1 MKKSALM
8 LLIILLPFTA
18 KAQSAYNNEDGKK
31 INKEKLETKDY
42 LPEIHGTIRSK
53 YEYQTTMGA
62 GRFEVRN
69 ARVSVTGNVLPIVAY
84 KAEIDLSDEGNIK
97 MLDAYARLFP
107 AKGLTVTAGQMRVP
121 FTIDAHRSPHQQYFA
136 NRSFIAKQVGNVR
149 DVGVTLG
156 YTLPTELPIT
166 IEGGLYNGS
175 GLTNQ
180 KEWHKEIN
188 YSAKAQFLFTKGL
201 NLTLSVQSIQP
212 EEIRVQSYDVG
223 AYYEFHRFHIEG
235 EYLYKQYSD
244 NAFGDVQA
252 VNTFINY
259 DLPLRKVFNKMSFL
273 LRYDMMTDQSDA
285 KTTDEETGSLITTD
299 YKRQRLTG
307 GITFSL
313 SKAFRTDLRLNYEK
327 YFYARNSIAKES
339 EQNRTGT
346 DDTIL
351 NKIPYIWN
359 KQIDVWQIRLFQASP
374 PQNKTCCIKSSMH
387 TTGKRPPSKKLALIL
402 WYCRERI
409 IPAIHF
415 GFTPP
420 YPKGNPYFTYSTW
433 TKTYTKPYAYPVL
446 YAITLHFLC
455 F

>member
-1 MKKSALM
+1 MKKSALI
-8 LLIILLPFTA
+8 LFLTLLPFMA
-18 KAQSAYNNEDGKK
+18 KAQNTQNSEDGKK
-31 INKEKLETKDY
+31 IDKEKLESKDY
-42 LPEIHGTIRSK
+42 LPEIHGTIRGK

-84 KAEIDLSDEGNIK
+84 KAEIDLSDEGSIK

-121 FTIDAHRSPHQQYFA
+121 FTIDAHRSPH
-136 NRSFIAKQVGNVR
+136 RSFIAKQVGNVR
-149 DVGVTLG
+149 DVGITLG
-156 YTLPTELPIT
+156 YTLPTDLPIT

-180 KEWHKEIN
+180 KEWHKEVN

-201 NLTLSVQSIQP
+201 NLTLSIQSIQP
-212 EEIRVQSYDVG
+212 EEIRVQSYDIG
-223 AYYEFHRFHIEG
+223 AYYESDRFHIEA

-244 NAFGDVQA
+244 NAFKDVQA

-285 KTTDEETGSLITTD
+285 KTTDEETGALVTTD

-313 SKAFRTDLRLNYEK
+313 SKAFRTDLCLNYEK
-327 YFYARNSIAKES
+327 YFYANSSIAKES
-339 EQNRTGT
+339 EQ
-346 DDTIL
+346 D
-351 NKIPYIWN
+351 KI
-359 KQIDVWQIRLFQASP
+359 
-374 PQNKTCCIKSSMH
+374 
-387 TTGKRPPSKKLALIL
+387 
-402 WYCRERI
+402 
-409 IPAIHF
+409 
-415 GFTPP
+415 
-420 YPKGNPYFTYSTW
+420 
-433 TKTYTKPYAYPVL
+433 VL
-446 YAITLHFLC
+446 ELMVRF
-455 F
+455 

>member
-1 MKKSALM
+1 MKKSALI
-8 LLIILLPFTA
+8 LFLTLLPFMA
-18 KAQSAYNNEDGKK
+18 KAQNTQNSEDGKK
-31 INKEKLETKDY
+31 IDKEKLESKDY
-42 LPEIHGTIRSK
+42 LPEIHGTIRGK

-84 KAEIDLSDEGNIK
+84 KAEIDLSDEGSIK

-149 DVGVTLG
+149 DVGITLG
-156 YTLPTELPIT
+156 YTLPTDLPIM

-180 KEWHKEIN
+180 KEWHKEVY

-201 NLTLSVQSIQP
+201 NLTLIIQIIQP
-212 EEIRVQSYDVG
+212 EEIRVQSYDIG
-223 AYYEFHRFHIEG
+223 AYYESDRFHIEA

-244 NAFGDVQA
+244 NAFKDVQA

-285 KTTDEETGSLITTD
+285 KTTDEETGALVTTD

-327 YFYARNSIAKES
+327 YFYTNSSIAKES
-339 EQNRTGT
+339 EQ
-346 DDTIL
+346 D
-351 NKIPYIWN
+351 KI
-359 KQIDVWQIRLFQASP
+359 
-374 PQNKTCCIKSSMH
+374 
-387 TTGKRPPSKKLALIL
+387 
-402 WYCRERI
+402 
-409 IPAIHF
+409 
-415 GFTPP
+415 
-420 YPKGNPYFTYSTW
+420 
-433 TKTYTKPYAYPVL
+433 VL
-446 YAITLHFLC
+446 ELMVRF
-455 F
+455 

>member
-1 MKKSALM
+1 MKKSALI
-8 LLIILLPFTA
+8 LFLTLLPFMA
-18 KAQSAYNNEDGKK
+18 KAQNTQNSEDGKK
-31 INKEKLETKDY
+31 IDKEKLESKDY
-42 LPEIHGTIRSK
+42 LPEIHGTIRGK

-84 KAEIDLSDEGNIK
+84 KAEIDLSDEGSIK

-149 DVGVTLG
+149 DVGITLG
-156 YTLPTELPIT
+156 YTLPTDLPIT

-180 KEWHKEIN
+180 KEWHKEVN
-188 YSAKAQFLFTKGL
+188 YSAKTQFLFTKGL
-201 NLTLSVQSIQP
+201 NLTLSIQSIQP
-212 EEIRVQSYDVG
+212 EEIRVQSYDIG
-223 AYYEFHRFHIEG
+223 AYYESDRFHIEA

-244 NAFGDVQA
+244 NAFKDVQA

-259 DLPLRKVFNKMSFL
+259 DLPLRKIFNKMSFL

-285 KTTDEETGSLITTD
+285 KTTDEETGALITTD

-327 YFYARNSIAKES
+327 YFYTNSSIAKES
-339 EQNRTGT
+339 EQ
-346 DDTIL
+346 D
-351 NKIPYIWN
+351 KI
-359 KQIDVWQIRLFQASP
+359 
-374 PQNKTCCIKSSMH
+374 
-387 TTGKRPPSKKLALIL
+387 
-402 WYCRERI
+402 
-409 IPAIHF
+409 
-415 GFTPP
+415 
-420 YPKGNPYFTYSTW
+420 
-433 TKTYTKPYAYPVL
+433 VL
-446 YAITLHFLC
+446 ELMVRF
-455 F
+455 

>member
-8 LLIILLPFTA
+8 LFLTLLPFMA
-18 KAQSAYNNEDGKK
+18 KAQNTQNSEDGKK
-31 INKEKLETKDY
+31 IDKEKLESKDY
-42 LPEIHGTIRSK
+42 LPEIHGTIRGK

-84 KAEIDLSDEGNIK
+84 KAEIDLSDEGSIK

-149 DVGVTLG
+149 DVGITLG
-156 YTLPTELPIT
+156 YTLPTDLPIT

-180 KEWHKEIN
+180 KEWHKEVN

-201 NLTLSVQSIQP
+201 NLTLSIQSIQP
-212 EEIRVQSYDVG
+212 EEIRVQSYDIG
-223 AYYEFHRFHIEG
+223 AYYESDRFHIEA

-244 NAFGDVQA
+244 NAFKDVQA

-285 KTTDEETGSLITTD
+285 KTTDEETGALVTTD

-327 YFYARNSIAKES
+327 YFYTNSSIAKES
-339 EQNRTGT
+339 EQ
-346 DDTIL
+346 D
-351 NKIPYIWN
+351 KI
-359 KQIDVWQIRLFQASP
+359 
-374 PQNKTCCIKSSMH
+374 
-387 TTGKRPPSKKLALIL
+387 
-402 WYCRERI
+402 
-409 IPAIHF
+409 
-415 GFTPP
+415 
-420 YPKGNPYFTYSTW
+420 
-433 TKTYTKPYAYPVL
+433 VL
-446 YAITLHFLC
+446 ELMVRF
-455 F
+455 

>member
-8 LLIILLPFTA
+8 LFLTLLPFMA
-18 KAQSAYNNEDGKK
+18 KAQNTQNSEDGKK
-31 INKEKLETKDY
+31 IDKEKLESKDY
-42 LPEIHGTIRSK
+42 LPEIHGTIRGK

-84 KAEIDLSDEGNIK
+84 KAEIDLSDEGSIK

-149 DVGVTLG
+149 DVGITLG
-156 YTLPTELPIT
+156 YTLPTDLPIT

-180 KEWHKEIN
+180 KEWHKEVN

-201 NLTLSVQSIQP
+201 NLTLSIQSIQP
-212 EEIRVQSYDVG
+212 EEIRVQSYDIG
-223 AYYEFHRFHIEG
+223 AYYESDRFHIEA

-244 NAFGDVQA
+244 NAFKDVQA

-259 DLPLRKVFNKMSFL
+259 DLPLRKIFNKMSFL

-285 KTTDEETGSLITTD
+285 KTTDEETGALVTTD

-313 SKAFRTDLRLNYEK
+313 SKAFHTDLRLNYEK
-327 YFYARNSIAKES
+327 YFYANSSIAKES
-339 EQNRTGT
+339 EQ
-346 DDTIL
+346 D
-351 NKIPYIWN
+351 KI
-359 KQIDVWQIRLFQASP
+359 
-374 PQNKTCCIKSSMH
+374 
-387 TTGKRPPSKKLALIL
+387 
-402 WYCRERI
+402 
-409 IPAIHF
+409 
-415 GFTPP
+415 
-420 YPKGNPYFTYSTW
+420 
-433 TKTYTKPYAYPVL
+433 VL
-446 YAITLHFLC
+446 ELMVRF
-455 F
+455 

>member
-84 KAEIDLSDEGNIK
+84 KAEIDLSDEGSIK

-235 EYLYKQYSD
+235 EYQYKQYSD

-339 EQNRTGT
+339 EQ
-346 DDTIL
+346 D
-351 NKIPYIWN
+351 KI
-359 KQIDVWQIRLFQASP
+359 VLELMIRF
-374 PQNKTCCIKSSMH
+374 
-387 TTGKRPPSKKLALIL
+387 
-402 WYCRERI
+402 
-409 IPAIHF
+409 
-415 GFTPP
+415 
-420 YPKGNPYFTYSTW
+420 
-433 TKTYTKPYAYPVL
+433 
-446 YAITLHFLC
+446 
-455 F
+455 